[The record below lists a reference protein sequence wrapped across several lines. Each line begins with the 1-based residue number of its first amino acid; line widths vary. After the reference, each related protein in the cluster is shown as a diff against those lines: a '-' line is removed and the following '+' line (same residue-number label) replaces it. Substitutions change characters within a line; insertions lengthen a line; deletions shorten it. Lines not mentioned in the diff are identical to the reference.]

1 MLKRKGKLLMRI
13 FSIRQRI
20 LPLLVI
26 ISFISVNVALAA
38 ALPPQVDAE
47 AAVLMVAGTN
57 KMLLEKNASGIMY
70 PASTTKIMT
79 LITAIEKGDPNSI
92 VTVSTK
98 ASACDGSSL
107 ELSAGDKL
115 TLRNAETG
123 MMLVSGND
131 AAEAIAE
138 QVAGSIPAFVD
149 MMNINAVNIGAK
161 NTHFSNPHGLPDPAN
176 HYTTA
181 YDLALIASYAMQNP
195 DFVKIVST
203 REYDVNFINRNPSH
217 VTNTNKLLK
226 TYPGFNGIKT
236 GYTDA
241 AGDCLVAGAN
251 RKGVQLIAVLLND
264 DYRWT
269 DATKLLDYGFQQ
281 LGL

>member
-1 MLKRKGKLLMRI
+1 MTN
-13 FSIRQRI
+13 FSIRHRI
-20 LPLLVI
+20 VLVMVI
-26 ISFISVNVALAA
+26 ISFICINVALAA
-38 ALPPQVDAE
+38 APPPQVDAE

-57 KMLLEKNASGIMY
+57 KVLLEKNSSGIMY

-79 LITAIEKGDPNSI
+79 LITALEKGDPNSI

-98 ASACDGSSL
+98 ASACEGSSL
-107 ELSAGDKL
+107 ELNAGDKL
-115 TLRNAETG
+115 TLHNAETG

-138 QVAGSIPAFVD
+138 HVGGSIPAFVD
-149 MMNINAVNIGAK
+149 MMNANAVNIGAK
-161 NTHFSNPHGLPDPAN
+161 NTHFSNPHGLPDPVN

-181 YDLALIASYAMQNP
+181 YDLALIASHAMQNP

-226 TYPGFNGIKT
+226 TYPGINGIKT
-236 GYTDA
+236 GYTND
-241 AGDCLVAGAN
+241 AGDCLVAGAKRN
-251 RKGVQLIAVLLND
+251 GVQLIAVVLND
-264 DYRWT
+264 DSRWT
-269 DATKLLDYGFQQ
+269 DAAKLLDYGFQQ
-281 LGL
+281 IGL